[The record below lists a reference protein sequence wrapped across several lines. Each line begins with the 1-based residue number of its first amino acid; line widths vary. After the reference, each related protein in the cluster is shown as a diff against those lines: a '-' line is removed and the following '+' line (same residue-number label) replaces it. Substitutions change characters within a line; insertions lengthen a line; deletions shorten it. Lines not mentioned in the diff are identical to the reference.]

1 MWFHLH
7 KLKNRQNWFE
17 ISKSRGGWLWS
28 SSNVNGAFAC
38 LAVFPILTWILTTWG
53 YSTGNNSLA
62 THLWLVHFMDMCY
75 LLFKRGNCVLSNV
88 KLESTRTLK
97 FDSWSWQYVSWK
109 PLTYPFD
116 QILICDSKQVLF
128 TVTSI
133 WYSKRH
139 KGLCHK

>member
-1 MWFHLH
+1 M
-7 KLKNRQNWFE
+7 
-17 ISKSRGGWLWS
+17 
-28 SSNVNGAFAC
+28 
-38 LAVFPILTWILTTWG
+38 
-53 YSTGNNSLA
+53 
-62 THLWLVHFMDMCY
+62 
-75 LLFKRGNCVLSNV
+75 LSNV

-97 FDSWSWQYVSWK
+97 FEVGAGNVSWK